1 MRSSSL
7 IPVVRTSAS
16 VWMLWLWLWLVPLSP
31 SAAHRASWTTNVCKR
46 EDMPTVVLA
55 KDKRT
60 GMVSVLQRYAPGE
73 LVPPLNEFTS
83 DPKARH
89 LERGDYDSIPSSSS
103 KAQPGGLRSRQVNG
117 QFPGHGWPLI
127 DQQTSSSSHDL
138 LESFDPRDH
147 RFLQTN
153 PTVGDN
159 NTSSNDT
166 VSVSLEDFE
175 LLYAR

>member
-73 LVPPLNEFTS
+73 QVPPLNEFTS

-89 LERGDYDSIPSSSS
+89 LERGDYDSIRSSSS
-103 KAQPGGLRSRQVNG
+103 KGQPGGLRSRPVNG
-117 QFPGHGWPLI
+117 QFHGRPLI
-127 DQQTSSSSHDL
+127 D
-138 LESFDPRDH
+138 DH

-153 PTVGDN
+153 PMGGDN
-159 NTSSNDT
+159 NPSSNDT
-166 VSVSLEDFE
+166 VSVFLQDFE
-175 LLYAR
+175 LFYAR